1 MDMKLN
7 KSLPAIGLLVATML
21 AVPAFACP
29 GGPGGPGGGW
39 SQDRQQAMQQR
50 MAEELNLSKEQ
61 MRHFKTIHEDARDA
75 MQANRDAMR
84 ANRDA
89 MRSLDPSAADY
100 MAKVSK
106 LAAEKGK
113 LVEEMMMQRARLRA
127 QTAAILTPEQLARHE
142 QLRKE
147 RWENWK
153 ERRSDRRGMGRGNG
167 MGRGGPD
174 GDRGPRG
181 W

>member
-21 AVPAFACP
+21 AGPAFACP
-29 GGPGGPGGGW
+29 GGPSGPGGGW
-39 SQDRQQAMQQR
+39 SQDRQQR

-61 MRHFKTIHEDARDA
+61 MKHFKTIHEDARDA

-89 MRSLDPSAADY
+89 MRALDPSAADY
-100 MAKVSK
+100 MARTSK

-147 RWENWK
+147 RRAKWK
-153 ERRSDRRGMGRGNG
+153 ERRSDGRGMGRGTG